1 MSWNGE
7 KLQGCTRGSVSRL
20 ELREMEALVF
30 VIQLE
35 KTKEVWRNGGRP
47 NCVRMQRWH
56 WLPEQLR
63 QRLCLL
69 PLAAA
74 QNESQYMTSYS
85 HLVLLLDPKT
95 SRLLVFLG

>member
-7 KLQGCTRGSVSRL
+7 KLQGYNQDSVSRL
-20 ELREMEALVF
+20 ELRGMEALVF

-35 KTKEVWRNGGRP
+35 RTKEASRNGDHP
-47 NCVRMQRWH
+47 SYVRMQRWH
-56 WLPEQLR
+56 WLPEQLQ
-63 QRLCLL
+63 QRPGLL

-85 HLVLLLDPKT
+85 HPVLLLDPKT